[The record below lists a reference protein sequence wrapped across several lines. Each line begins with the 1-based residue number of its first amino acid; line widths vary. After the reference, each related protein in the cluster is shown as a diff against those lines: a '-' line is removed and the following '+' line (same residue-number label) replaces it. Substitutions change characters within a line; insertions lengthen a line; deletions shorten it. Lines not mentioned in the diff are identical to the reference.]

1 MELEKILRQF
11 TVIDWCVY
19 DETNGQDGLYFGSQT
34 IKVTDK
40 DAPVLLNCAPAMF
53 DVDGDCQRTSVTLT
67 NMAEDNGDC
76 ASDWLKWQVFVDT
89 WADGEVDYEYS
100 SFLPT
105 NDSNINNDTN
115 GNGIN
120 DRYLAPTSSGEEV
133 SIDVNELFESSM
145 TNHLVTW
152 KVTDGCGNVASCETT
167 FMVVDKKAPTPYCVS
182 LSTAL
187 MANGG
192 VELWAIDFDLGAFDN
207 CTAEENLRF
216 TFSNTPPQ
224 DDNSY
229 LADLRS
235 SAMTFNT
242 AGVIPVDVYVWDE
255 KGNVDFCTVTLTV
268 IDNNG
273 TGLRIA
279 GSTAT
284 ELGNGVANA
293 DVNVE
298 AALPEYPRNQ
308 MTTTAGEFAF
318 ADNPTNV
325 DYEITVNKND
335 NHTNGV
341 STLDLVL
348 IQRHIIAL
356 ADLDSPYKVIAA
368 DINRDDKV
376 SSIDVVELRK
386 VVLGVQDE
394 FSNNTSWRFVD
405 ATQTFADATSPF
417 PVDESREISNLST
430 EMNAE
435 NFVAVK
441 IGDVNASATDNVAG
455 ATTEVRSGAT
465 MTLEVTDR
473 AVVAGEQV
481 EIAVNAADFNAVSGL
496 QMTVEFN
503 GLTFND
509 VAGKGI
515 AVGASNVGVISD
527 NVITMSWSSN
537 EAVSTTDEL
546 FVITAV
552 ATKDGNISE
561 MINVTDRVITPE
573 VYVGSN
579 LEVVDVELGIRS
591 TNGVALANELMQNE
605 PNPFKTATT
614 ISYNL
619 AKAGKVTLT
628 VMDVAGKV
636 IRTFN
641 SEGTVGMNTISIEK
655 SELNT
660 VGVLYYTLQSGDFN
674 DTKKMI
680 IIE

>member
-1 MELEKILRQF
+1 MWSRIACFKILRQF

-105 NDSNINNDTN
+105 
-115 GNGIN
+115 
-120 DRYLAPTSSGEEV
+120 
-133 SIDVNELFESSM
+133 
-145 TNHLVTW
+145 
-152 KVTDGCGNVASCETT
+152 
-167 FMVVDKKAPTPYCVS
+167 
-182 LSTAL
+182 
-187 MANGG
+187 
-192 VELWAIDFDLGAFDN
+192 
-207 CTAEENLRF
+207 
-216 TFSNTPPQ
+216 
-224 DDNSY
+224 
-229 LADLRS
+229 
-235 SAMTFNT
+235 T

-481 EIAVNAADFNAVSGL
+481 EIAVNAADF
-496 QMTVEFN
+496 
-503 GLTFND
+503 
-509 VAGKGI
+509 
-515 AVGASNVGVISD
+515 
-527 NVITMSWSSN
+527 
-537 EAVSTTDEL
+537 
-546 FVITAV
+546 
-552 ATKDGNISE
+552 
-561 MINVTDRVITPE
+561 
-573 VYVGSN
+573 
-579 LEVVDVELGIRS
+579 
-591 TNGVALANELMQNE
+591 
-605 PNPFKTATT
+605 TT

>member
-1 MELEKILRQF
+1 MG
-11 TVIDWCVY
+11 Y
-19 DETNGQDGLYFGSQT
+19 
-34 IKVTDK
+34 
-40 DAPVLLNCAPAMF
+40 
-53 DVDGDCQRTSVTLT
+53 
-67 NMAEDNGDC
+67 
-76 ASDWLKWQVFVDT
+76 
-89 WADGEVDYEYS
+89 
-100 SFLPT
+100 
-105 NDSNINNDTN
+105 
-115 GNGIN
+115 
-120 DRYLAPTSSGEEV
+120 
-133 SIDVNELFESSM
+133 
-145 TNHLVTW
+145 
-152 KVTDGCGNVASCETT
+152 
-167 FMVVDKKAPTPYCVS
+167 
-182 LSTAL
+182 
-187 MANGG
+187 
-192 VELWAIDFDLGAFDN
+192 
-207 CTAEENLRF
+207 RF
-216 TFSNTPPQ
+216 
-224 DDNSY
+224 
-229 LADLRS
+229 RS
-235 SAMTFNT
+235 
-242 AGVIPVDVYVWDE
+242 
-255 KGNVDFCTVTLTV
+255 
-268 IDNNG
+268 

-481 EIAVNAADFNAVSGL
+481 EIAVNAADF
-496 QMTVEFN
+496 
-503 GLTFND
+503 
-509 VAGKGI
+509 
-515 AVGASNVGVISD
+515 
-527 NVITMSWSSN
+527 
-537 EAVSTTDEL
+537 
-546 FVITAV
+546 
-552 ATKDGNISE
+552 
-561 MINVTDRVITPE
+561 
-573 VYVGSN
+573 
-579 LEVVDVELGIRS
+579 
-591 TNGVALANELMQNE
+591 
-605 PNPFKTATT
+605 
-614 ISYNL
+614 
-619 AKAGKVTLT
+619 
-628 VMDVAGKV
+628 
-636 IRTFN
+636 
-641 SEGTVGMNTISIEK
+641 
-655 SELNT
+655 
-660 VGVLYYTLQSGDFN
+660 
-674 DTKKMI
+674 
-680 IIE
+680 